1 MILVT
6 FTRQALPDGKP
17 VLDFVHLGSVE
28 ELPSW
33 IQGLGT
39 KMTFSLVKKKRRLTQ
54 EGWEKNTV
62 LAANLIQVVDEAQNM
77 LINVKKIVS
86 GSGILFEDVKHCSE
100 QIVDLMALKCVVQ
113 A

>member
-17 VLDFVHLGSVE
+17 VLDFVHLDTID

-33 IQGLGT
+33 LQGMGT
-39 KMTFSLVKKKRRLTQ
+39 RLTFSLVKKKRRLTQ

-62 LAANLIQVVDEAQNM
+62 LAANLIQIIDDGSQM
-77 LINVKKIVS
+77 LVNVKKIVS

-100 QIVDLMALKCVVQ
+100 QIVDLMALKCIIQV
-113 A
+113 